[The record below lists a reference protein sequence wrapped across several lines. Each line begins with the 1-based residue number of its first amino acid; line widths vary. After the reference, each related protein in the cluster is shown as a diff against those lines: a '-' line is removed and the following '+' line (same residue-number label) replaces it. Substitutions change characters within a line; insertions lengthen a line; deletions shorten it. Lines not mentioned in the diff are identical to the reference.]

1 MEMADIGSDDKE
13 VYIDSEV
20 DIEMVI
26 DDMENFKGYL

>member
-20 DIEMVI
+20 DIETLI
-26 DDMENFKGYL
+26 DDMEKITGYI